1 MYYTLDVVCTDDH
14 KKPACVRV
22 YVLQV
27 LPAFKLASDH
37 SDRVALLDNNGEYT
51 YRGLLLSSNQLA
63 CEIRN
68 KLGTNENNL
77 RIAFLCPN
85 NASYVIAQW
94 ATWIGGNVGKINL

>member
-1 MYYTLDVVCTDDH
+1 MLF
-14 KKPACVRV
+14 VRLITKTGF
-22 YVLQV
+22 VLQV

-37 SDRVALLDNNGEYT
+37 SDRVALLDNHGEYT

-94 ATWIGGNVGKINL
+94 ATWIGGNIGKY